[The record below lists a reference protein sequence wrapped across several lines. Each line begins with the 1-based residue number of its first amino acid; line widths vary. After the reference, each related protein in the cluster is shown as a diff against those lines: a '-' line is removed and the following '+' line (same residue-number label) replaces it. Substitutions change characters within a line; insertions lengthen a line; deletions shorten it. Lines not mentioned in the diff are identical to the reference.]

1 MAPASAAERQHK
13 PRERLKATGTYNHY
27 KLRNVNYSRAY
38 RIKKAKEFENLK
50 TEDKEKLLKEHHAK
64 ANKRQSECRKNKAK
78 PSYCCFSKQIRVL
91 IQSRIKSS
99 CQQD

>member
-50 TEDKEKLLKEHHAK
+50 TEDKEKLLKENRAK
-64 ANKRQSECRKNKAK
+64 ANKRQSAEKE
-78 PSYCCFSKQIRVL
+78 SKTKLLLFLQTN
-91 IQSRIKSS
+91 QGTHPIK
-99 CQQD
+99 D